1 MTNYHSMTSILIIIM
16 VVSKFKVIIAARMEP
31 AALIKQFLIIWGK
44 DKMKRIL
51 ILILLLTGL
60 RRIILFMMTIKVKV

>member
-1 MTNYHSMTSILIIIM
+1 M
-16 VVSKFKVIIAARMEP
+16 AARMEP
-31 AALIKQFLIIWGK
+31 AVIKQFLIIWGM

>member
-1 MTNYHSMTSILIIIM
+1 M

-31 AALIKQFLIIWGK
+31 AVIKQFLIIWGK

-60 RRIILFMMTIKVKV
+60 RRIILFMMTIKVKVWVRFY